1 MAKHNGP
8 SAMNMRGQHV
18 GVSLSPHHPQQY
30 GSQVT
35 NISENVLSPH
45 SHASPSPSID
55 LSTLYPSFSSNITS
69 EFTSAFFDSDSQ
81 NSFGRNVG
89 SATLI
94 SPSQSQSLPPKPMI
108 NGGLVPADEW
118 SGTTIAGPG
127 TPNTQQGQ
135 VLQYLQGQG
144 PPGQTANQ
152 TKQPQFV
159 YEGRVAAN
167 PQVLQATSNNQYQAV
182 MSTSKLSGGFPG
194 GNRDTLQSYSNE
206 VVQCITPK
214 SSQVPIRS
222 PQHAV
227 DITAMKS
234 EYPDMKRVKTEF
246 GMEGVKAE
254 YTQDSLT
261 QEAVLRSSRDSA
273 YQEGSFHGPISSN
286 QLSVFDGDSTNSNHS
301 GLEGDTKVNRS
312 AAHQLVGLM
321 QSGNFQAGEISSP
334 QSAYSNGQACGLQST
349 QNRGQQGQSRAHTNF
364 LGSQKFTQQNNFQ
377 SQQSLQSLRSLGLI
391 QGGNF
396 QGSLQSLGGVP
407 QQSSFAGQSNANHL
421 AHFQRSPSQQSLLQ
435 ITSSNPLSPYQ
446 AQKNTT
452 CAQHVQA
459 HVQAQAQAQPQA
471 HAHAQA
477 QAQAQAQ
484 VQVQVQAQAQA
495 QVQAQEMSQAHAQA
509 QAANQQAAL
518 QHAVANQAAI
528 IQARHAQG
536 VGSQQ
541 QLLLQQQRFQSGQTQ
556 AFQPGMQNQLL
567 QGLKLSNPHLIQGS
581 GLKCENM
588 GNGYRS
594 RMPPAIVSECNHTI
608 VSYIQEQRKRP
619 PDNNITFWRG
629 LVHTFFEPGA
639 LKRWCLSS
647 FNTSPVG
654 RHAQGLFPME
664 FWFCNLCGVQPG
676 RGFESCTDVL
686 PRLFKIKY
694 DSGLLDELL
703 FLDLA
708 EEYVLP
714 SGKMVLV
721 YFGAVHESIFAE
733 LRVIRYGTLR
743 VTFSPSYKIQAW
755 EFCTKSHEELVPY
768 KNLQEQAQQLDNLVM
783 EAEQEDFNKSVEN
796 LTKHCNAFMTT
807 ARQLAVKLDAPI
819 VNDLGFSKRYV
830 RCLQISEVVNSMK
843 DLISYEKKS
852 GLGPIQSLVEFP
864 SARKLQQQGLLTNH
878 PNQPSLTTLINHF
891 TQGTPWQSYLQQQG
905 QVNIHF
911 GGQVT
916 IGNGQQ
922 GVSHLQGHLLSQLQP
937 GPAQGQRYPNTSKMA
952 QTSNNIQSQ
961 LRGQMDARNFGLVQA
976 GQAYNNQMQPP
987 GPLPLP
993 GITQTHFGNLIPCNG
1008 LPGQLQTNMV
1018 SQGLTQQ
1025 GQAAHPGCAVGSAQS
1040 FPGNQANVQLN
1051 HAQELSQLQGHSTIS
1066 QVPSSGLSGSHTASP
1081 VFNQLS
1087 HSKSFPTISKQLTSQ
1102 PTGLVHSQSHN
1113 SLNQPMVNGGQQSLP
1128 GTPQS
1133 EISDLRSNA

>member
-446 AQKNTT
+446 
-452 CAQHVQA
+452 
-459 HVQAQAQAQPQA
+459 
-471 HAHAQA
+471 
-477 QAQAQAQ
+477 
-484 VQVQVQAQAQA
+484 
-495 QVQAQEMSQAHAQA
+495 AQA